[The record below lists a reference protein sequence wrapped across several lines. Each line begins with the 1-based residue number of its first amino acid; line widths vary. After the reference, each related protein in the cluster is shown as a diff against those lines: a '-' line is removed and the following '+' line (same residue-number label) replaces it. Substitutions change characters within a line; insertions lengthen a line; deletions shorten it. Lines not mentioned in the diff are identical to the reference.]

1 MKQKTSITDF
11 FKSYPYK
18 KKDVSGTGG
27 IFYIPKYELVE
38 DHKFSITR
46 TEYLEIT
53 KVFFDVL
60 LFEFLIWGNIYKMPH
75 KFGSLLFR
83 KCKDTSLE
91 SRKKNIDFGE
101 TRRLYGKWNKENPND
116 KKVIYHKN
124 YHSQGY
130 GVYIVWDK
138 KDAFFGNKYA
148 MNFTLARRQML
159 KVTKYLKE
167 NIKLIN
173 YINEY

>member
-27 IFYIPKYELVE
+27 IFYIPKYELIE
-38 DHKFSITR
+38 NHEFSITR

-60 LFEFLIWGNIYKMPH
+60 LFEFLIWGNYYKMPH
-75 KFGSLLFR
+75 KFGGLLFR
-83 KCKDTSLE
+83 KCKDTSPE
-91 SRKKNIDFGE
+91 YKKKNIDFGE
-101 TRRLYGKWNKENPND
+101 TRKLYGQWNKENPTN

-124 YHSQGY
+124 YHTQGY

-138 KDAFFGNKYA
+138 KNAYFNNKTA
-148 MNFTLARRQML
+148 TNFVLAKRQRVKL
-159 KVTKYLKE
+159 AKHLKE

-173 YINEY
+173 YINES